1 MDRNMIAS
9 TKNLEPTHRYILAVC
24 TEEGD
29 MEIFG
34 FPTTADRDT
43 TLEEFIERF
52 GDSFRFAI
60 ADIE

>member
-1 MDRNMIAS
+1 MIAPAKS
-9 TKNLEPTHRYILAVC
+9 LEPTHRYILAVC
-24 TEEGD
+24 TQEGD

-34 FPTTADRDT
+34 FPTATDRDT
-43 TLEEFIERF
+43 TLEEFIERY